1 MADATVVDA
10 LAWLLLAA
18 FLGGLT
24 VALAPYVHDAW
35 ESQMNAVAD
44 QVTVLVS
51 LPLAPR
57 PAVRKSR
64 VTALPAVSL
73 LRHGRHRA
81 GVSA

>member
-1 MADATVVDA
+1 
-10 LAWLLLAA
+10 
-18 FLGGLT
+18 
-24 VALAPYVHDAW
+24 
-35 ESQMNAVAD
+35 
-44 QVTVLVS
+44 VLVS